1 MAENRP
7 RANQTFQCPK
17 GYAVDRPC
25 WILGLSLGTVRVS
38 KLASLCANRGSRSP
52 VDSVDAL
59 RV

>member
-25 WILGLSLGTVRVS
+25 WILGLSLGTEQVS
-38 KLASLCANRGSRSP
+38 KLASLRANGDSRGP
-52 VDSVDAL
+52 LDSVDAL